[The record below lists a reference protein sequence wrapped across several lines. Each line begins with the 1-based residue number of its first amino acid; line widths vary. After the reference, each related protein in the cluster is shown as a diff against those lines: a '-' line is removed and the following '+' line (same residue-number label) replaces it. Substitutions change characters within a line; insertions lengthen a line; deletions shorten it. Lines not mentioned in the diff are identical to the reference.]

1 MNYTAVIVAAG
12 SGSRSHLSY
21 NKVLYPFQGHPVLEL
36 PLALFRSDPDC
47 QQIILVCAPHE
58 LDDFTARFSGEK
70 TELVCGGETR
80 QQSVLHGLRKTTGDY
95 VLIHD
100 GARPFVSLA
109 LIERIKSALE
119 RHPSVVPGIDVV
131 DTIKELDENGMVIRT
146 PIRSRLRAI
155 QTPQAFATSLVLDA
169 LEQAEASQ
177 TPVTDDAMAVEVFEK
192 IPTLC
197 VQGEESN
204 FKITHPD
211 DLERIRQ
218 SE

>member
-1 MNYTAVIVAAG
+1 MNYTAIIVAAG

-21 NKVLYPFQGHPVLEL
+21 NKVLYPFQGRPVLEL
-36 PLALFRSDPDC
+36 PLALFRADPDC
-47 QQIILVCAPHE
+47 TQIVLVCAQHE
-58 LDDFTARFSGEK
+58 LDDFAKRFSGEK
-70 TELVCGGETR
+70 TELVCGGDTR
-80 QQSVLHGLRKTTGDY
+80 QQSVLHGLQNTTADY

-100 GARPFVSLA
+100 GARPFVSQA
-109 LIERIKSALE
+109 LIERIKTALN
-119 RHPSVVPGIDVV
+119 RHPSVVPGIHVV

-146 PIRSRLRAI
+146 PVRSTLRAI
-155 QTPQAFATSLVLDA
+155 QTPQAFRTSLVMDA
-169 LEQAEASQ
+169 LEHAEATQ

-197 VQGEESN
+197 VDGEETN

-218 SE
+218 FE